1 MTVTELGTM
10 VTAFFGMITDGIGIM
25 MEPPVV
31 WFVVLGFA
39 GAVVGTAK
47 KLVPKKKAG

>member
-1 MTVTELGTM
+1 MTVVELGTM
-10 VTAFFGMITDGIGIM
+10 VTSFFGMITSAIAIL

-47 KLVPKKKAG
+47 QLVPKKKAK